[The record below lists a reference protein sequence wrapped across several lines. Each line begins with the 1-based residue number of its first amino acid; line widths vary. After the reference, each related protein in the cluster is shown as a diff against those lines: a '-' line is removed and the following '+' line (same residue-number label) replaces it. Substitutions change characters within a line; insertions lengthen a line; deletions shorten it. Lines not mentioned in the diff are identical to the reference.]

1 MQAARPVAFV
11 AITDRLRARDF
22 YQGILGLELVAD
34 EPFALVFDLGGVP
47 LRLAL
52 VDRLRP
58 QPFTVLGWQVDDIE
72 ETLRRLAAAGI
83 LFEHYGGLD
92 QDEQGGWRS
101 PSGARIA
108 WFKDPEG
115 NVLSVTQV
123 C

>member
-1 MQAARPVAFV
+1 
-11 AITDRLRARDF
+11 
-22 YQGILGLELVAD
+22 
-34 EPFALVFDLGGVP
+34 
-47 LRLAL
+47 
-52 VDRLRP
+52 
-58 QPFTVLGWQVDDIE
+58 VLGWQVDDIE